1 MRGLSANRGQREAGL
16 NFDPE
21 RKQPAGSRPAGFSC
35 GPYNFNV
42 YCSDRLGEQAGG
54 HQVALI
60 KCSECGRDI
69 SDKAQACPGCGAPLS
84 FTTSKQPPPLPVV
97 VRYERASD
105 TFTGTMALM
114 VKLAMGAI
122 QRCGWKLDSANEA
135 IGLVTFQTR
144 MSFASWS
151 GVSCSL
157 NIEEVS
163 PNKFRVSGT
172 GKQNVRG
179 DQLFAL
185 DLFGEA
191 KSKAHKAIEMM
202 KELAR
207 SEAARS

>member
-1 MRGLSANRGQREAGL
+1 MLRSMRPGWRCRRTNGMIVQRSMRRRAALSRMMRDEGAAQQRHRRRWRCRNRGGPFRQMSGVQTLVRHA
-16 NFDPE
+16 
-21 RKQPAGSRPAGFSC
+21 RP
-35 GPYNFNV
+35 
-42 YCSDRLGEQAGG
+42 
-54 HQVALI
+54 
-60 KCSECGRDI
+60 
-69 SDKAQACPGCGAPLS
+69 
-84 FTTSKQPPPLPVV
+84 
-97 VRYERASD
+97 
-105 TFTGTMALM
+105 
-114 VKLAMGAI
+114 
-122 QRCGWKLDSANEA
+122 ANEA